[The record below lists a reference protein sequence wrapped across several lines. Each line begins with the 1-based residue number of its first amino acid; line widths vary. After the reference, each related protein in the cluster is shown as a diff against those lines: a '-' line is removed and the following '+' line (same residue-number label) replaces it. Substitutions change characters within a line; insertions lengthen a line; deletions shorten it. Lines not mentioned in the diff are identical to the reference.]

1 MVLLCV
7 LAIHPKITF
16 SHLTLVILRSR
27 SQGCTCYRD
36 TIFGV
41 ELLTAF
47 LVTKIGRALLRKPPF
62 LPPHTH
68 RARTHRRT
76 HRTHTAYASC
86 ARTLHTAHANCAR
99 TFERGKSFLCHVFL
113 VKSVQNLRTFWRT
126 TQNLLILALLCGLED
141 WATTSCGY
149 RRSILSYYYNT
160 INKRLVKCI
169 WELRNISKDKK
180 IIIMKIGML
189 QKCCRIR
196 H

>member
-76 HRTHTAYASC
+76 HRTHTAYAAHRVRC
-86 ARTLHTAHANCAR
+86 TPRTQTAHAHLK
-99 TFERGKSFLCHVFL
+99 EE
-113 VKSVQNLRTFWRT
+113 NLFYVTYFW
-126 TQNLLILALLCGLED
+126 
-141 WATTSCGY
+141 
-149 RRSILSYYYNT
+149 
-160 INKRLVKCI
+160 
-169 WELRNISKDKK
+169 
-180 IIIMKIGML
+180 
-189 QKCCRIR
+189 
-196 H
+196 